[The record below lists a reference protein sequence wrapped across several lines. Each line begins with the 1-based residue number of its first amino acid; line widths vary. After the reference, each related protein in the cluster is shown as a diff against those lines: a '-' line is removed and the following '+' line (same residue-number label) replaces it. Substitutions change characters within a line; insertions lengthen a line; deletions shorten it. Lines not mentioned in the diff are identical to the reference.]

1 MEKKNNLYT
10 RLLIAV
16 IMMAMGSAVW
26 AGTRTDVLT
35 KDIDGTTSSYTQ
47 WSDLKLE
54 SDAVYAGYT
63 AGASYLMFKQAQQN
77 NKYTGIITT
86 ASGGTVK
93 KIIVNWG
100 NTTTGRIIQIYGK
113 SSAYSS
119 PDDLFGSSTKQG
131 TLLGTLECGKS
142 TSLTISGD
150 YAFIGIRVG
159 GEYTVN
165 LSQISIEWEKS
176 TYIGTPTKT
185 LTTTTFPQNSYTL
198 LWGDSFDAPTATV
211 TANDDPVSSPAVT
224 YESSD
229 QSIATVNASTGEVE
243 PRAAGV
249 VTITATYAGDETY
262 QESSAS
268 YTLNIQ
274 ESLTSTWT
282 AASLGYTENTNVE
295 TVTNEGDLICIT
307 FAQGNGDKQPAY
319 VLSSSAIENKT
330 IKFERYNELSL
341 AAKEGYAISGI
352 TIHYQSGSH
361 TFTPSIGFY
370 SVTSSTNDWIG
381 TWTGCSPHVTL
392 TNTSGVYL
400 NIINITASYI
410 KLTEAGSVTVSNA
423 GAATY
428 CPTDG
433 QPIVVGDGTLTQI
446 ITGVKDGV
454 VTEEN
459 IPIVP
464 TGTGVMLHGEGTYKC
479 YTDTRLST
487 PAIATNYLVGVTSEG
502 YVPVGSYA
510 LQYQDEDGLGFYP
523 VETENN
529 TPISAGKAYLT
540 LPNALFA
547 NLRALFFSQEDA
559 DRSATAIQSPRF
571 DSHSATTFYNLNG
584 LPLKAPQK
592 GINIMR
598 KADGTIRK
606 VVTP

>member
-35 KDIDGTTSSYTQ
+35 PTAIGSYSSYTS
-47 WSDLKLE
+47 WSGKTFE
-54 SDAVYAGYT
+54 STAVYAGMTNGSLYISIRQT
-63 AGASYLMFKQAQQN
+63 N
-77 NKYTGIITT
+77 NNSGIVTT
-86 ASGGTVK
+86 TSGGNARKVTVS
-93 KIIVNWG
+93 WG
-100 NTTTGRIIQIYGK
+100 NMETDKERVINIYGK
-113 SSAYSS
+113 NSKYST
-119 PDDLFGSSTKQG
+119 PTDLFSTTKSTQG
-131 TLLGTLECGKS
+131 TLLGTLKYGKS

-159 GEYTVN
+159 GDYTVN

-176 TYIGTPTKT
+176 TYIDTPTKT
-185 LTTTTFPQNSYTL
+185 LTTTSFPQSSYTL
-198 LWGDSFDAPTATV
+198 LWGNSFDAPTATV

-249 VTITATYAGDETY
+249 VTITATYAGNDTY

-410 KLTEAGSVTVSNA
+410 KLTEAGTVTVFNA

-428 CPTDG
+428 CPIN
-433 QPIVVGDGTLTQI
+433 QRVVVGNGTLTNI
-446 ITGVKDGV
+446 ITGVEDDMVK
-454 VTEEN
+454 EEN
-459 IPIVP
+459 IPVVP
-464 TGTGVMLHGEGTYKC
+464 SGTGVMLHGAGTYKC
-479 YTDTRLST
+479 YTDSRLT
-487 PAIATNYLVGVTSEG
+487 EPTIATNYLVGKTAGG
-502 YVPVGSYA
+502 YVPAGSYA
-510 LQYQDEDGLGFYP
+510 LQYQDKDGLGFYP
-523 VETENN
+523 VETENY

-540 LPNALFA
+540 LPSGFSA
-547 NLRALFFSQEDA
+547 NLRALFFNQADA
-559 DRSATAIQSPRF
+559 EHSATAIQSPRF

-598 KADGTIRK
+598 KADGTTRK